1 MGGGGGLVGSGGY
14 SGFFKSRYY
23 LFGWNDCYFAL
34 HVEKQRHDNRFVT
47 IEDESRP
54 ALFPFV
60 VEWEPPLANVETFHS
75 RYAIVGLSGTIF

>member
-1 MGGGGGLVGSGGY
+1 MGGGGGLLGPVDIPA
-14 SGFFKSRYY
+14 FLRADTI
-23 LFGWNDCYFAL
+23 FGWNDCYFAL